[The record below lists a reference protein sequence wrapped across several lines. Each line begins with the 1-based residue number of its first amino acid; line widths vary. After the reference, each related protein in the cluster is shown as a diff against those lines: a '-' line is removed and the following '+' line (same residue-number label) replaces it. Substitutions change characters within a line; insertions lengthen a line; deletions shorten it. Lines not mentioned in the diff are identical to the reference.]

1 VKADNLTVHFGQRS
15 YEIHFGEGILAEI
28 GELSRSLSL
37 GEKVI
42 VITNPAVGSRYSE
55 VVSSSLMSAGFTVAT
70 YEIPDGESYKCS
82 ETLNSI
88 YDSLIT
94 AGLTRDSFL
103 VALGGGVVGDITGF
117 AASTY
122 LRGIPF
128 IQVPTSL
135 LAQVDSSVGGKTGIN
150 HPLGKNLIGAFY
162 QPCLVMIDIATLD
175 TLPEREYISG
185 LAEVIKYGIVCD
197 RSFFEF
203 LVENRDEIV
212 KRDPDCLVH
221 VIRTSCALK
230 ASIVEQ
236 DEKEGGY
243 RAILNYGHSFAHAI
257 EGITEYSRFLHGE
270 AVAMGMARSAIL
282 SEMKG
287 YASSEDTQRIIDLI
301 RSMNLP
307 VELIPFPALS
317 YRRLMQP
324 DKKVRDGGIH
334 FVFNRGIGGAVIEK
348 VSDWDFLLKNVSA

>member
-1 VKADNLTVHFGQRS
+1 MKVDNLSVHFGHRS
-15 YEIHFGEGILAEI
+15 YEIHFGAGILSEL
-28 GELSRSLSL
+28 GELCRSLSL
-37 GEKVI
+37 GEKVA
-42 VITNPAVGSRYSE
+42 VITNPVIGRSYFHGVSASLQAAGYS
-55 VVSSSLMSAGFTVAT
+55 VTGV
-70 YEIPDGESYKCS
+70 EIPDGESYKCS
-82 ETLNSI
+82 ETVNSI
-88 YDSLIT
+88 YDSLIS

-122 LRGIPF
+122 LRGVPF
-128 IQVPTSL
+128 IQIPTSL

-150 HPLGKNLIGAFY
+150 HPLGKNLIGTFH
-162 QPCLVMIDIATLD
+162 QPCMVLIDISTLE

-185 LAEVIKYGIVCD
+185 LAEVIKYGVICD
-197 RSFFEF
+197 RSFFDY
-203 LVENRDEIV
+203 LAENRSAIL
-212 KRDPDCLVH
+212 KRDSECLLH

-230 ASIVEQ
+230 ASVVEQ
-236 DEKEGGY
+236 DEKESGY

-257 EGITEYSRFLHGE
+257 EGLTDYSRFLHGE
-270 AVAMGMARSAIL
+270 AVAIGMARSAIL

-307 VELIPFPALS
+307 VELIQFPALS
-317 YRRLMQP
+317 YRRMMQR

-348 VSDWDFLLKNVSA
+348 VSDWDFLLKNVSQ